1 MGRRFVGGLAW
12 LLATGTAAALSWW
25 GIHSAL
31 SGTVYDPPSLLKLS
45 GKTDADGAE
54 PVPSRPAP
62 PSSVAP
68 PATTPPPS
76 GRSGAPG
83 ARGAGSPSPT
93 TDNSAS
99 SNTTDG
105 DTTAPATPPS
115 SPTPP
120 PNGKAQAVQVK
131 GGQVAFDMGTSSATL
146 ISATPVTGWRMQQWH
161 DPHWIRVTFSRNGE
175 EVSVICSWY
184 NHAPMV
190 ETYPK

>member
-1 MGRRFVGGLAW
+1 MGRRFIGGLAW

-31 SGTVYDPPSLLKLS
+31 SGTIYDPPSLLKLS
-45 GKTDADGAE
+45 GKTDADGAG
-54 PVPSRPAP
+54 PTPSRPAHL
-62 PSSVAP
+62 SSAAP
-68 PATTPPPS
+68 PTAPPPS

-83 ARGAGSPSPT
+83 ARGSGSPSPT
-93 TDNSAS
+93 TDDSAPS
-99 SNTTDG
+99 EGAGG

-120 PNGKAQAVQVK
+120 SNSKVQAVQVK

-146 ISATPVTGWRMQQWH
+146 ISATPASGWQMQQWQ
-161 DPHWIRVTFSRNGE
+161 DPHWIRVTFNRNGE

-184 NHAPMV
+184 DHAPMV